1 MLKAS
6 NDEMHAMNSQP
17 AIVKSESPMC
27 RLGRLRA
34 VAGVV
39 KRRAGCAILFTS
51 AAMVLSGCAGG
62 TAGEP
67 LDVSSEGSSASTS
80 SAGVRAITVPSTLSG
95 ASEVE
100 APVVGI
106 GAEVRAWVTN
116 DDAVLIA
123 RVLREFEQNTPRIN
137 PAEREAW
144 SRAGFRLLLVN
155 KAALQEIQATLTPT
169 PGQWG
174 LSELKPGQRL
184 GSAPAAVTRQWIAQ
198 GSSWIE
204 AARGPSRE
212 EAMIVALQDSRLTLN
227 GGTLRLLTRCWAVPV
242 PSDQGV
248 RAELRVQLVPQHETR
263 STPGDSDRFAT
274 ALEKA
279 AIARGTSIQRPTAQ
293 TFDRLLLTAALR
305 DDEVLLIVPEQATRN
320 WTSMIEQAESSAMQA
335 EATDETK
342 PAPRPEPALPGQVKR
357 DTAPNAEENSGAE
370 SKPPGATPDAPRLRG
385 IGPGQDAAYIPSLG
399 EAMLTA
405 SGGSGGVRLMLA
417 IVPGLPEGVAAPG
430 ESATPSPAKPK

>member
-1 MLKAS
+1 
-6 NDEMHAMNSQP
+6 MNSQP
-17 AIVKSESPMC
+17 AIVKSEPPMF
-27 RLGRLRA
+27 RLGRWWVDRRA
-34 VAGVV
+34 M
-39 KRRAGCAILFTS
+39 KRRAGCVILFTS

-67 LDVSSEGSSASTS
+67 LDNISEGTPASTS
-80 SAGVRAITVPSTLSG
+80 NAGARSVTLPSTLSG

-100 APVVGI
+100 APMAGI

-116 DDAVLIA
+116 DDPVLIA
-123 RVLREFEQNTPRIN
+123 RVLRDFEQRMPRIN

-155 KAALQEIQATLTPT
+155 RVALQEIQAALTPT

-184 GSAPAAVTRQWIAQ
+184 SSAPAAVTRQWIAQ

-248 RAELRVQLVPQHETR
+248 RAELRVQLVPQHEPR
-263 STPGDSDRFAT
+263 STAGDSDRFST

-279 AIARGTSIQRPTAQ
+279 AIARGSTPQGPSAQ

-305 DDEVLLIVPEQATRN
+305 DDEVLLIVPEHATRN

-335 EATDETK
+335 EAADDTK

-357 DTAPNAEENSGAE
+357 DTAPNADESTGAE
-370 SKPPGATPDAPRLRG
+370 PKPPATSDAPRLRG

-405 SGGSGGVRLMLA
+405 SGSGGGVRLMIA
-417 IVPGLPEGVAAPG
+417 IVPGLPQGVAAPG
-430 ESATPSPAKPK
+430 EGSTPSPAKPR